1 MQTNSKHDVL
11 LIQAPCVRW
20 TFLVPA
26 GIACLVGYLKSHG
39 YKVEAIDEDIT
50 YKKHLPRYRFLVGCH
65 RVLISVSKLFHKK
78 KDNFQNQK
86 TYGFSTEQG
95 SPLDSSAICTPAGM

>member
-1 MQTNSKHDVL
+1 MEKTSKQDVL

-39 YKVEAIDEDIT
+39 YKVEAIDGDMT
-50 YKKHLPRYRFLVGCH
+50 
-65 RVLISVSKLFHKK
+65 
-78 KDNFQNQK
+78 
-86 TYGFSTEQG
+86 
-95 SPLDSSAICTPAGM
+95 